1 MIGIG
6 AAYGTAKAG
15 AAIAAIGTVN
25 PNIVMTAL
33 IPIIMAGILTIYGLV
48 IGIFI
53 STSRK
58 QLLNYRIH

>member
-1 MIGIG
+1 MAVFIVGIG

-15 AAIAAIGTVN
+15 SAIAAIGTIN

-33 IPIIMAGILTIYGLV
+33 IPIIMAGILSIYGLV

-53 STSRK
+53 STSRIM
-58 QLLNYRIH
+58 N